1 MGNIKNKTT
10 SISQMKFAA
19 LVATAA
25 ALRTPNLPK
34 ASMAQ
39 KFGKK
44 GLNMAQI
51 KTAVGSKAT
60 QDDDWVEEVFSWFDR
75 DGSGAIDVYEFIFG
89 IGWIC
94 GYYVYEP
101 TEEDLMMM
109 EQFWWDCDTDM
120 NGELSLDEVY
130 AYYYSYY

>member
-1 MGNIKNKTT
+1 MGNLKQNKIQT
-10 SISQMKFAA
+10 QMKFAA

-25 ALRTPNLPK
+25 ALRSPNLPK

-39 KFGKK
+39 KFGRQ
-44 GLNMAQI
+44 GISLAQAKSAI
-51 KTAVGSKAT
+51 G
-60 QDDDWVEEVFSWFDR
+60 QDEYTVEEVFNWFDR

-101 TEEDLMMM
+101 TDEDLLMM

-120 NGELSLDEVY
+120 NGELSLDEVEAY
-130 AYYYSYY
+130 AEACEEEW